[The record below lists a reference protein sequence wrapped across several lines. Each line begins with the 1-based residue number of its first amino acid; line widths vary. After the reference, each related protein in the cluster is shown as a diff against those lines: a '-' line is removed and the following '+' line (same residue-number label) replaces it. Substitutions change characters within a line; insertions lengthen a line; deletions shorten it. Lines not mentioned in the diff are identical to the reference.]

1 MELRKHLSALS
12 PEDRERFAQSCGTTS
27 GHLRNVM
34 YGYRHCS
41 PELAADI
48 ERASAGVV
56 TRREMRPSDWQRIWP
71 ELATPPEAQDQHAA
85 PAAQQGVQH
94 A

>member
-1 MELRKHLSALS
+1 MELRKYLSDL
-12 PEDRERFAQSCGTTS
+12 PVDERERFAQACGTTA

-34 YGYRHCS
+34 YGYRPCS

-48 ERASAGVV
+48 ERASAGSVIRQ
-56 TRREMRPSDWQRIWP
+56 TLRPADWQRIWP
-71 ELATPPEAQDQHAA
+71 ELARSVDTRSEAQ
-85 PAAQQGVQH
+85 GV